1 MTLRQESPAPWHGE
15 QAGVEVAAGSGI
27 HGHGILDLA
36 WYVIYN
42 IIQIMARYPTAHKLR
57 TRSRILAASDRL
69 LKTRGVGAA
78 SIDAVMKGAGL
89 TVGGFY
95 AHFASRDALERA
107 TLLHGLD
114 ASMDRLLAA
123 LAPITD
129 DREWLAALI
138 HRYLH
143 QADEPDLASACPL
156 TLLLPDVARGDPG
169 LRTAWSERT
178 GALLTRVAHRFPGHA
193 GLSPREVAIA
203 VFASCAGAVAFAR
216 TIPAPNARARVLNAT
231 ETMLT
236 TWLSLDRGPAA
247 PGVRSLRAA

>member
-1 MTLRQESPAPWHGE
+1 
-15 QAGVEVAAGSGI
+15 
-27 HGHGILDLA
+27 
-36 WYVIYN
+36 
-42 IIQIMARYPTAHKLR
+42 MARYPTEHKGQ

-69 LKTRGVGAA
+69 LKTRGPEAA

-95 AHFASRDALERA
+95 AHFASKDELERE
-107 TLLHGLD
+107 TLLYGLD

-129 DREWLAALI
+129 DQAWVAALI

-143 QADEPDLASACPL
+143 QVDEPDLASACPL
-156 TLLLPDVARGDPG
+156 TLLLPEVTRGGPEFQRASG
-169 LRTAWSERT
+169 ERT
-178 GALLTRVAHRFPGHA
+178 GALLNRVAHRFPERP

-216 TIPAPNARARVLNAT
+216 TIPAPHARAR
-231 ETMLT
+231 
-236 TWLSLDRGPAA
+236 R
-247 PGVRSLRAA
+247 R